1 MKNKHIFIPLF
12 VFLGA
17 GLVSLIASVVD
28 YKAVNPALAYSSQI
42 IQFNFNGASDGVDPN
57 GNRFDPVGFLSDE
70 LIEKALQKSNLNNT
84 VEEVRPYI
92 AMENVVPN
100 NILKEVNSYEKML
113 STDSDNGGRT
123 VTSKDYHPV
132 RYRFVVYEN
141 KMMSKGALNTFVT
154 NITDEYNDM
163 FYETYKKTFVQ
174 DTLEDL
180 INIENFDYIYQN
192 QIYTSRLQILMD
204 YAKSVHAEHKDFVAD
219 VDGEEKSFNDVI
231 MKADYLIKTDA
242 LKIDNIIILNAL
254 STDVDRLKDYYNY
267 LLEKLSYDKA
277 KQTTDYNAITK
288 QLIGE
293 NQEDTEEGHKDDYK
307 INPTVYV
314 GTGENVIKVEDDTA
328 LTYNNLLS
336 RQISLANS
344 ITAIDK
350 TRADYHDILDKLNA
364 AVPGSDAETTVK
376 NMISKLDAD
385 YQELDALFQ
394 KLLAKYNEKYVKEGV
409 VAKSSVRYT
418 SNSIFSTSFITRAI
432 KIAAPIMLTTM
443 LGIAIFYLVRAV
455 RKEKEPKEAK

>member
-17 GLVSLIASVVD
+17 GLVSLIASIVD

-141 KMMSKGALNTFVT
+141 KMMSKDTLNTFVT

-267 LLEKLSYDKA
+267 KIEMLNYDKVKYTSDLTA
-277 KQTTDYNAITK
+277 INAQINDY
-288 QLIGE
+288 E
-293 NQEDTEEGHKDDYK
+293 KDS
-307 INPTVYV
+307 TFYV
-314 GTGENVIKVEDDTA
+314 GTGDSIIKVDSNSSATYDA
-328 LTYNNLLS
+328 LLAK
-336 RQISLANS
+336 QISTSETIARINIEITNCQSVLADIAAAAGDDS
-344 ITAIDK
+344 AKALVESYITK
-350 TRADYHDILDKLNA
+350 LGNDYN
-364 AVPGSDAETTVK
+364 
-376 NMISKLDAD
+376 
-385 YQELDALFQ
+385 ELEASFKEMMD
-394 KLLAKYNEKYVKEGV
+394 KYNEKYITKGTISVTSVKCQSGSLF
-409 VAKSSVRYT
+409 SSAFIVR
-418 SNSIFSTSFITRAI
+418 FI
-432 KIAAPIMLTTM
+432 KICAPLELIALLGVCIYWMLRESKKNKQ
-443 LGIAIFYLVRAV
+443 Y
-455 RKEKEPKEAK
+455 E